1 MQECDI
7 YLLDDVLAAVD
18 ASVAALLWKRAICG
32 LLRSK
37 TRLVR
42 PILMPMSFQMIT
54 SCSGRS
60 HIAAQSYII
69 LSPPYGMLT
78 GSATERLHRLLNKP
92 FQV

>member
-18 ASVAALLWKRAICG
+18 ASVAALLWERAICG

-42 PILMPMSFQMIT
+42 SFV
-54 SCSGRS
+54 
-60 HIAAQSYII
+60 
-69 LSPPYGMLT
+69 L
-78 GSATERLHRLLNKP
+78 LHS
-92 FQV
+92 QV